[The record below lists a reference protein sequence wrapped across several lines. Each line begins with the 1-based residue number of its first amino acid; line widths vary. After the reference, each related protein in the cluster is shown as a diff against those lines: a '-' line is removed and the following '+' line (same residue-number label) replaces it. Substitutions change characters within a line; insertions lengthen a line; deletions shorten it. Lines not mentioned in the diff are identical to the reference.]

1 MRLGFILD
9 KSRCIGCHACTV
21 ACKSENDVS
30 LGSFRTW
37 VKYTESGRFP
47 ETRRSFTVLRCNQCS
62 QPPCVEICPTA
73 ALSKR
78 PDGIVDLDH
87 RFCIGCK
94 GCMQAC
100 PYDALHIDPVRGTA
114 SKCHFCA
121 HRLES
126 GLAPACAVVCPTE
139 AIVPG
144 DFDDAE
150 SRVAGLVSS
159 APEGELS
166 VRKPEVGTGPNVIY
180 RRASSAGLQPLATS
194 SAGGFLW
201 SQQVP
206 GPRLDAELFRA
217 AEQRALGA
225 AQDDARTTYDVPR
238 SLTWGTRVSAYLFT
252 KSLAAGTFLAGLP
265 LLLTGD
271 GHGSGSLAV
280 PLLALCFLLL
290 TAVLLV
296 ADLKRPD
303 RFMLILRRPNMR
315 SWIARGSLVIG
326 AYGLL
331 LVPYLLAGL
340 GVIGPGGLWLAIPTG
355 LAAVVTAAYT
365 AWLLGQ
371 AKGRPY
377 WLQRFLAPHL
387 VVQAVLAGAALVMVL
402 LAAGLSASEFQF
414 QCTRLILVLALV
426 LHGLFTWTHGQERWQ
441 PVGRGDE
448 YARAH
453 DLLARGPLARRHRL
467 IGILLGIRL
476 PLCVLLFLPQAGG
489 LVLVA
494 ALLVLVGLASEEDL
508 FVRAGQSIPIS

>member
-9 KSRCIGCHACTV
+9 KARCIGCHACTV

-47 ETRRSFTVLRCNQCS
+47 DVRRSFTVLRCNQCS

-73 ALSKR
+73 ALTKR

-87 RFCIGCK
+87 RYCIGCK

-100 PYDALHIDPVRGTA
+100 PYDALHIDPARGTA

-144 DFDDAE
+144 DFEDE
-150 SRVAGLVSS
+150 QSRVAQLVQE
-159 APEGELS
+159 AGEGELS
-166 VRKPEVGTGPNVIY
+166 VRKPEAGTGPNVVY
-180 RRASSAGLQPLATS
+180 RKAAAAGLEPLTTS
-194 SAGGFLW
+194 AANGFLW

-217 AEQRALGA
+217 AEQRARGA
-225 AQDDARTTYDVPR
+225 GEDAARTTYDVPR
-238 SLTWGTRVSAYLFT
+238 ALTWGTKVSAYLFT
-252 KSLAAGTFLAGLP
+252 KSLAAGIFLAGLP
-265 LLLTGD
+265 LLLGGEAQGPGT
-271 GHGSGSLAV
+271 LAV
-280 PLLALCFLLL
+280 PLLSLCFLLL

-303 RFMLILRRPNMR
+303 RFLLIMRRPNMR
-315 SWIARGSLVIG
+315 SWIARGSLVLG

-331 LVPYLLAGL
+331 LLPYLLSGL
-340 GVIGPGGLWLAIPTG
+340 GAIESVGGWLAIPTAC
-355 LAAVVTAAYT
+355 AAILTAAYT

-377 WLQRFLAPHL
+377 WSHRLLAPHL
-387 VVQAVLAGAALVMVL
+387 VVQATLAGAAMNMALVCGVL
-402 LAAGLSASEFQF
+402 DVSELQF
-414 QCTRLILVLALV
+414 QATRFILILALV
-426 LHGLFTWTHGQERWQ
+426 LHGLLTFVHDHGRHD
-441 PVGRGDE
+441 PAARGE
-448 YARAH
+448 ECARAQA
-453 DLLARGPLARRHRL
+453 LLSRGPLARRHRL
-467 IGILLGIRL
+467 LGL
-476 PLCVLLFLPQAGG
+476 QLGVLAPLFVLLFFPGAGG
-489 LVLVA
+489 LLLVA
-494 ALLVLVGLASEEDL
+494 ALLTLVGLASEEDL
-508 FVRAGQSIPIS
+508 FIRAGQSIPIS